1 MLFKKALPRLI
12 QIKQNLP
19 LMSIT
24 AQALHPSNC
33 RQPNT
38 LRYHFQAMQRCKRID
53 NQSSAIQFYSLLIM
67 GNFYH
72 QLSSCVTGCWTQEH
86 CHRKIRP
93 HHINFTTH
101 QGIIAVLKKVRYALC
116 PMPYAL
122 CPMPMSTSS
131 FARKAIINMY
141 SILHPRFIFTK
152 NSRAYNLW
160 SRRPRKKLCTP

>member
-1 MLFKKALPRLI
+1 MLFKNALPRLI

-33 RQPNT
+33 HQPNT
-38 LRYHFQAMQRCKRID
+38 LRYHFHAMQRCRRID

-93 HHINFTTH
+93 HHIIFTTH
-101 QGIIAVLKKVRYALC
+101 QGII
-116 PMPYAL
+116 
-122 CPMPMSTSS
+122 
-131 FARKAIINMY
+131 NMR
-141 SILHPRFIFTK
+141 SILHPRFICTK

-160 SRRPRKKLCTP
+160 SRRPRKKLCTPESWYYNLIEFVSQRKIGF